1 MKMDEESNAMNS
13 RERFLA
19 TMNFERPDRNLF
31 WEFAYWAGAVRRWY
45 DEGLPCKFGI
55 PSREDVSGGQTVLQ
69 VQEELPAGRGIFH
82 SGLMGFWWSP
92 FDRDVM
98 ACLGM
103 DKGPRQQPVNYWL
116 YPRFEERIL
125 EDHGDWY
132 LWTDAEGCLKR
143 ELKDRSTIPQVL
155 SWPVSNRED
164 WERIKAE
171 RLQPTLEGRL
181 PEDWSQMIQELKVR
195 DYPLIIGSNNGFY
208 GTPRKLLGPE
218 NVLYTFHDDPGL
230 IKDINAYLVDFWI
243 ALYGQVL
250 DQIDADC
257 ALIWEDMC
265 YKAGP
270 LISPAM
276 FREFLLPYYQKLT
289 SFLRDR
295 GIGIVLVD
303 TDGDCRKLLP
313 LFIEGGVTGLFPFE
327 VTAGM
332 NIVEVRKSF
341 PRLQIIGGL
350 DKTKVA
356 AGRQAID
363 EELEA
368 KVPFMLEQGGYIASL
383 DHSVPPDIS
392 WENFVYYRTRLQEM
406 ILAAA

>member
-1 MKMDEESNAMNS
+1 LNS
-13 RERFLA
+13 RERFL
-19 TMNFERPDRNLF
+19 TIMNFERPDRDMF
-31 WEFAYWAGAVRRWY
+31 WEFGYWAGTVRRWY
-45 DEGLPCKFGI
+45 GEGLPYKFGI
-55 PSREDVSGGQTVLQ
+55 PSREEVTGGQTVLQ
-69 VQEELPAGRGIFH
+69 GDDELPDGRGIFH

-92 FDRDVM
+92 FDQDIM
-98 ACLGM
+98 ASTGM
-103 DKGPRQQPVNYWL
+103 DPGPRQQPVNYWL
-116 YPRFEERIL
+116 SPRFEERML

-132 LWTDAEGCLKR
+132 LWADAEGCIKR
-143 ELKDRSTIPQVL
+143 ELKDRTTLPQVL
-155 SWPVSNRED
+155 SWSVSNRED
-164 WERIKAE
+164 WEQIKAE
-171 RLQPTLEGRL
+171 RLRPTLEGRL
-181 PEDWSQMIQELKVR
+181 PDNWTQMVQELKAR
-195 DYPLIIGSNNGFY
+195 NYPLIIGSNNGFY

-218 NVLYTFHDDPGL
+218 NVLFTFHDDPEL
-230 IKDINAYLVDFWI
+230 IKDINNYLVDFWI
-243 ALYGQVL
+243 ALYDQVL

-276 FREFLLPYYQKLT
+276 FREFMLPQYKKLT

-295 GIGIVLVD
+295 GVKIILVD
-303 TDGDCRKLLP
+303 TDGDCRRLLP

-327 VTAGM
+327 VTGGM
-332 NIVEVRKSF
+332 DIVQVRKSF

-356 AGRQAID
+356 AGRRTID

-368 KVPFMLEQGGYIASL
+368 KVPFMLEQGGYVACL

-392 WENFVYYRTRLQEM
+392 WGNFAHYRDRLKEM
-406 ILAAA
+406 ILAAAQNGAEPR

>member
-1 MKMDEESNAMNS
+1 MGHRSNALNS

-19 TMNFERPDRNLF
+19 TMNFERPDRDLS
-31 WEFAYWAGAVRRWY
+31 WEFAYWVGTVRRWY
-45 DEGLPCKFGI
+45 SEGLPYKFGI
-55 PSREDVSGGQTVLQ
+55 PSREDLTGGQTVLQ
-69 VQEELPAGRGIFH
+69 LQEELADGRGIFH
-82 SGLMGFWWSP
+82 TGLMGFWWSP
-92 FDRDVM
+92 FDHDIM
-98 ACLGM
+98 EYLGM
-103 DKGPRQQPVNYWL
+103 DKGLRQQPVNYWL
-116 YPRFEERIL
+116 CPRYEERVL

-132 LWTDAEGCLKR
+132 LWTDAEGCIKR

-171 RLQPTLEGRL
+171 RLRPALEGRL
-181 PEDWSQMIQELKVR
+181 PENWPQMIQELKVR
-195 DYPLIIGSNNGFY
+195 DYPLVIGSNNGFY

-218 NVLYTFHDDPGL
+218 NVLFTFHDDPEL
-230 IKDINAYLVDFWI
+230 IKAINASLVDFWI
-243 ALYGQVL
+243 ALYDQVL

-276 FREFLLPYYQKLT
+276 FREFLLPNYKKLT

-295 GIGIVLVD
+295 GVKIILVD

-332 NIVEVRKSF
+332 SIVEVRKAF

-356 AGRQAID
+356 VSRQAID

-368 KVPFMLEQGGYIASL
+368 KVPFLLEQGGYIASL

-392 WENFVYYRTRLQEM
+392 WENFLHYRTRLKEM

>member
-1 MKMDEESNAMNS
+1 VNV

-19 TMNFERPDRNLF
+19 TMNFEKPDRDLF
-31 WEFAYWAGAVRRWY
+31 WEFAYWAATIRKWY
-45 DEGLPCKFGI
+45 EEGLPKKVGI
-55 PSREDVSGGQTVLQ
+55 PSREELPDGRVVSQFH
-69 VQEELPAGRGIFH
+69 EELPDGRGIYH
-82 SGLMGFWWSP
+82 SGMMGFWWSP
-92 FDRDVM
+92 FDQDVM
-98 ACLGM
+98 AYLGM

-116 YPRFEERIL
+116 CPAFEERIL
-125 EDHGDWY
+125 EEHGDWY
-132 LWTDAEGCLKR
+132 LWTDGEGCIKR

-171 RLQPTLEGRL
+171 RLRPTLEGRL
-181 PEDWSQMIQELKVR
+181 SKNWGQVVKELKTR

-218 NVLYTFHDDPGL
+218 NVLYTFYDDPEL
-230 IKDINAYLVDFWI
+230 IKDMNSYLADFWI
-243 ALYGQVL
+243 ALYDQVL
-250 DQIDADC
+250 DQVDADC

-276 FREFLLPYYQKLT
+276 FREFMLPYYKKLT

-295 GIGIVLVD
+295 GIKIVFVD
-303 TDGDCRKLLP
+303 TDGNCWRLLP
-313 LFIEGGVTGLFPFE
+313 LFIEGGVTGIFPFE
-327 VTAGM
+327 VAAGM
-332 NIVEVRKSF
+332 DIVEVRRAF

-350 DKTKVA
+350 DKRKVV
-356 AGRQAID
+356 AGKPQID
-363 EELEA
+363 AELEV
-368 KVPFMLEQGGYIASL
+368 KVPFMLQQGGYIASL
-383 DHSVPPDIS
+383 DHGVPPDIS
-392 WENFVYYRTRLQEM
+392 WENFVYYRTRLKEM